1 MMLSDQTGMVMA
13 LYELGIVVVE
23 VMEERMN

>member
-1 MMLSDQTGMVMA
+1 MMLLDPTGMVMV
-13 LYELGIVVVE
+13 LYELEIVVVE